1 MNFFDD
7 WELEENSPTDTYEQ
21 GQADGKA
28 DAITVQSGK
37 PGENGYGLDKYATI
51 RDRYMTAITVPKP
64 TDYQRGY
71 AEAYDMVSEGN
82 ATATQ
87 LAI

>member
-37 PGENGYGLDKYATI
+37 PGVNGYTLGKYAEI
-51 RDRYMTAITVPKP
+51 RDRYMTATTVPNP

-71 AEAYDMVSEGN
+71 GDSFDSVFEKNAPEVSL
-82 ATATQ
+82 TT
-87 LAI
+87 